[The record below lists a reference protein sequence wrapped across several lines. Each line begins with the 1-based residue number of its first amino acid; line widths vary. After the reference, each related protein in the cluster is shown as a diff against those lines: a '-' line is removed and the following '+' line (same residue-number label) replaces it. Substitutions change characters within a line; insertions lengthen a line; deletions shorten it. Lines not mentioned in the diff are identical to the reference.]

1 MRCDGVT
8 TEVNNHFIAPLD
20 IILMLRTLL
29 LRPTS
34 VRARFAAFRSVV
46 PAFPIRTRTMAS
58 INDVKTQAVLD
69 ASELPEGKM

>member
-8 TEVNNHFIAPLD
+8 KPGYKPLHALLD
-20 IILMLRTLL
+20 ILLMLRTLL

-34 VRARFAAFRSVV
+34 VTPRFTTFRQVL
-46 PAFPIRTRTMAS
+46 PAFPIRTMAS